1 MHVRKAFPFVP
12 ESHVRCRIMAC
23 LLCVCLERGALLVG
37 GFVPRPG
44 RMALATKSWA
54 LHCWRT
60 VDPSSSLASPRDL
73 AQSWVPH
80 ALCRPVATACCVC
93 RNLSAKAFCKKSR
106 RQTAA
111 MSISGLVA
119 EYIVAIDVT
128 RV

>member
-1 MHVRKAFPFVP
+1 M
-12 ESHVRCRIMAC
+12 RCRFMAC
-23 LLCVCLERGALLVG
+23 LLYVCLERGALLVG

-44 RMALATKSWA
+44 HMTLATKSRT

-73 AQSWVPH
+73 AQPWVPH

-93 RNLSAKAFCKKSR
+93 RDLSAKAFCNEGG

-128 RV
+128 RARFPLMHFPHLFFL

>member
-44 RMALATKSWA
+44 RMTLATQRWA

-60 VDPSSSLASPRDL
+60 AGPSSSLASPRNL
-73 AQSWVPH
+73 ALSWVPRS
-80 ALCRPVATACCVC
+80 LRRPIATARCVC
-93 RNLSAKAFCKKSR
+93 RTLQLRHPA
-106 RQTAA
+106 
-111 MSISGLVA
+111 
-119 EYIVAIDVT
+119 
-128 RV
+128 